1 MIKKGTEVN
10 LPGGAQGICIGAV
23 ATRILALRLGRLFNF
38 A

>member
-10 LPGGAQGICIGAV
+10 LPGGAQGICIGSV
-23 ATRILALRLGRLFNF
+23 ATRILALRLRRVFEF

>member
-10 LPGGAQGICIGAV
+10 LPDCAQGICIGAF
-23 ATRILALRLGRLFNF
+23 ATRMLALRLGRVFDF